1 MLFADASPV
10 DGIRITSAGYLVAK
24 AKLARAGVYEYRG
37 DELGRPD
44 LQTVRIFRPITEVFG
59 TKALRSFANAPVTIG
74 HPADPVSSSTWRRD
88 AVGTV
93 GEEVGRTGEFVT
105 ATVIVQDA
113 AAIGRIQAGTSE
125 LSCGYVSQIEWTA
138 GTTADG
144 QAYDAVQRAITGNHV
159 AIVDRGRAGSHC
171 RIGG

>member
-74 HPADPVSSSTWRRD
+74 HPIDPVSSSTWRRD

-93 GEEVGRTGEFVT
+93 GEEVGRAGEFVT
-105 ATVIVQDA
+105 ATVIVQDS